1 MSKAENLK
9 ILKNNGINVPPFI
22 AVKRGETADLAF
34 SNAERFAVRS
44 SCGAEDGNNA
54 AFAGQFETLLN
65 VERVDVPA
73 AVERVRE
80 SFLSENARQ
89 YAQRRGLVFSA
100 DDIVNSAVIV
110 QEMIDAD
117 YSGVAFSANP
127 LGLLNEIVV
136 TVGYGLG
143 ENVVA
148 DKIRTTSYYINRD
161 DKQFFYSAEEG
172 TPLLS
177 GKMLSEIIR
186 NTLKI
191 RKLFSRE
198 MDVEFAVRGETLYIL
213 QARPITTLRGKGKMI
228 LDNSN
233 IAESYPARTLP
244 MTRDF
249 AREVY
254 YRIFKSLF
262 LRVSGD
268 KKLTEAISGDL
279 RNMVDSADGSLY
291 YRIEN
296 WYALLKLLPFSKKI
310 IGVWQNMLGVE
321 NKTVPDTRVSVSAWM
336 KLKIAVRFAYFLMRT
351 PREMEK
357 LNAWFEAKY
366 PEFRAEIDRAD
377 SIESLLAV
385 YHRLIEGITARWDI
399 TLINDMYAFLFTALA
414 GKKNKEA
421 LANIRNLESMRP
433 VLALKRLAKARN
445 TPDFQALKARY
456 IEEYGDR
463 VLGELKLETKTYR
476 TDPELLDARINAE
489 SIAEGSRFAAHEN
502 ANNGKDSFFV
512 KRAKLGISNR
522 ESSRLHRS
530 RMFGLARRIMLKIG
544 EILVAEGSL
553 ADKTDVFYLREED
566 LRSPR
571 DFSVIVAE
579 RKREQ
584 ENFLKI
590 PVFGRLVYE
599 NEIFSHS
606 ALCAKSSV
614 LENNS
619 ELSGIPASVGKG
631 GIVEGE
637 ALVILEPSADLDAS
651 GKIIVTTSTDP
662 GWVFLIKDALG
673 IIAEKGS
680 LLSHTA
686 IITRELGKPSI
697 VNVPHAARK
706 IRSGDFISMDPSNG
720 EIKILK
726 RRNGE

>member
-9 ILKNNGINVPPFI
+9 ILKEHGINVPPF
-22 AVKRGETADLAF
+22 VVLKQGETANLDF
-34 SNAERFAVRS
+34 SNSEKFAVRS
-44 SCGAEDGNNA
+44 SCNAEDGGDA

-65 VERVDVPA
+65 VERENVPA
-73 AVERVRE
+73 AVDRVRR

-89 YAQRRGLVFSA
+89 YAQQKGAAISSA
-100 DDIVNSAVIV
+100 DSAVIV

-117 YSGVAFSANP
+117 YSGVVFSANP
-127 LGLLNEIVV
+127 LGLLNEIVI

-148 DKIRTTSYYINRD
+148 DKIHTTSYYYNRD
-161 DKQFFYSAEEG
+161 DKQYFYSAQEN
-172 TPLLS
+172 TPILS
-177 GKMLSEIIR
+177 GKMLSEIVD
-186 NTLKI
+186 TALKI
-191 RKLFSRE
+191 RGIFSRE
-198 MDVEFAVRGETLYIL
+198 MDIEFAVCRETLYIL
-213 QARPITTLRGKGKMI
+213 QARPITTLCGKGKII

-244 MTRDF
+244 MTQEF

-254 YRIFKSLF
+254 YRIFRSLF
-262 LRVSGD
+262 LRVTGD
-268 KKLTEAISGDL
+268 RKLTDSISGNL
-279 RNMVDSADGSLY
+279 KNMVASADGSLY
-291 YRIEN
+291 YCIEN

-310 IGVWQNMLGVE
+310 IAVWQNMLGVE
-321 NKTVPDTRVSVSAWM
+321 NKTIPDTKVNVSAWT
-336 KLKIAVRFAYFLMRT
+336 KLKIAFRFAYYLMRT

-357 LNAWFEAKY
+357 LNRWFEAKY
-366 PEFRAEIDRAD
+366 PEFREQVDKANDIN
-377 SIESLLAV
+377 SLLAV

-414 GKKNKEA
+414 GKKNKES

-433 VLALKRLAKARN
+433 VLELKKLAKAQH
-445 TPDFQALKARY
+445 TPEYESLKKRY

-476 TDPELLDARINAE
+476 TNPELLDSRIKSENIGDSTA
-489 SIAEGSRFAAHEN
+489 ITPTKSR
-502 ANNGKDSFFV
+502 KDSFFV

-530 RMFGLARRIMLKIG
+530 RMFGLARKIMLKIG
-544 EILVAEGSL
+544 EILTAEGFL
-553 ADKTDVFYLREED
+553 IDKTDVFFLREED

-571 DFSVIVAE
+571 DFSKIVIE
-579 RKREQ
+579 RRREH
-584 ENFLKI
+584 ENYKKI
-590 PVFGRLVYE
+590 PVFGRLVFE

-606 ALCAKSSV
+606 SLCARGDV
-614 LENNS
+614 LEDKS
-619 ELSGIPASVGKG
+619 ELQGVPASVGKG
-631 GIVEGE
+631 GVIEGE
-637 ALVILEPSADLDAS
+637 AVVVLEPSADLDVS
-651 GKIIVTTSTDP
+651 GKIIITTSTDP
-662 GWVFLIKDALG
+662 GWVFLIKDAVG

-706 IRSGDFISMDPSNG
+706 IRSGDRISMDASSG
-720 EIKILK
+720 KIKILR
-726 RRNGE
+726 RRNNS

>member
-9 ILKNNGINVPPFI
+9 ILTDNGINVPPFI
-22 AVKRGETADLAF
+22 AVKRGEAADLAF
-34 SNAERFAVRS
+34 SRAERFAVRS
-44 SCGAEDGNNA
+44 SCGAEDGGNA

-65 VERVDVPA
+65 VERGDVPA

-80 SFLSENARQ
+80 SFFSENARQ
-89 YAQRRGLVFSA
+89 YAERRGAAISA
-100 DDIVNSAVIV
+100 DDSAVIV

-127 LGLLNEIVV
+127 LGLLNEIVI

-161 DKQFFYSAEEG
+161 DKQYFCSAEEG

-177 GKMLSEIIR
+177 GKMLSKIIR

-254 YRIFKSLF
+254 YRIFRSLF

-268 KKLTEAISGDL
+268 KRLTEAISGNL
-279 RNMVDSADGSLY
+279 RNMVAAADGSLY

-310 IGVWQNMLGVE
+310 IGIWQNMLGVE
-321 NKTVPDTRVSVSAWM
+321 NKTVPDTSVNVSAWM
-336 KLKIAVRFAYFLMRT
+336 KLKIAVRFAYYLART

-357 LNAWFEAKY
+357 LNAWFETKY
-366 PEFRAEIDRAD
+366 PEFRAEVEEAGD
-377 SIESLLAV
+377 IESLCGV

-414 GKKNKEA
+414 GKKNKES

-433 VLALKRLAKARN
+433 VLELKRLAKARN
-445 TPDFQALKARY
+445 TPEFQTLKARY

-476 TDPELLDARINAE
+476 TNPELLDARINSENIE
-489 SIAEGSRFAAHEN
+489 SRSEAY
-502 ANNGKDSFFV
+502 NNGKNDKNARDSFFV

-544 EILVAEGSL
+544 EILVSEGFL
-553 ADKTDVFYLREED
+553 NDKTDVFYLREKD
-566 LRSPR
+566 LRSPL
-571 DFSVIVAE
+571 DFSGLVAE

-584 ENFLKI
+584 ENFAKI

-606 ALCAKSSV
+606 SLCARSDV
-614 LENNS
+614 LQDKT

-631 GIVEGE
+631 GTVESE
-637 ALVILEPSADLDAS
+637 AVVVLEPSADLDVS

-706 IRSGDFISMDPSNG
+706 IRSGDFISMDPSSG

-726 RRNGE
+726 RGDGE

>member
-9 ILKNNGINVPPFI
+9 ILREHGINVPPFI
-22 AVKRGETADLAF
+22 TLKQGETANLDF
-34 SNAERFAVRS
+34 SAAERFAVRS
-44 SCGAEDGNNA
+44 SCGAEDGSDA
-54 AFAGQFETLLN
+54 AFAGQFATLLN
-65 VERVDVPA
+65 VERKDVPA
-73 AVERVRE
+73 AIEKVRQ
-80 SFLSENARQ
+80 SFFSENARQ
-89 YAQRRGLVFSA
+89 YAREKNAHISLS
-100 DDIVNSAVIV
+100 DSEVIV
-110 QEMIDAD
+110 QEMVDAD
-117 YSGVAFSANP
+117 YSGVIFTANP
-127 LGLLNEIVV
+127 LGLLNETVI

-148 DKIRTTSYYINRD
+148 DKIHTASYYCNRD
-161 DKQFFYSAEEG
+161 DKQYFCSAGEN

-177 GKMLSEIIR
+177 AKTLSKIVE
-186 NTLKI
+186 NALKI
-191 RKLFSRE
+191 RGIFSRE
-198 MDVEFAVRGETLYIL
+198 MDIEFAVREDVLYIL
-213 QARPITTLRGKGKMI
+213 QARPITTLRGKGKII

-244 MTRDF
+244 MTREF

-254 YRIFKSLF
+254 YRIFRSLF

-268 KKLTEAISGDL
+268 EKLTDSISENL
-279 RNMVDSADGSLY
+279 RNMVASADGSLY

-310 IGVWQNMLGVE
+310 IAIWQNMLGVE
-321 NKTVPDTRVSVSAWM
+321 NKTIPDTRVDASAWI
-336 KLKIAVRFAYFLMRT
+336 KLKIAFRFAYYLIRT

-357 LNAWFEAKY
+357 LNGWFEAKY
-366 PEFRAEIDRAD
+366 PEFRAQVDEARDID
-377 SIESLLAV
+377 SLLAV
-385 YHRLIEGITARWDI
+385 YHSLIEGITERWDI
-399 TLINDMYAFLFTALA
+399 TLINDMYAFLFTALS
-414 GKKNKEA
+414 GEKNKAA

-433 VLALKRLAKARN
+433 VLELKKLAKARRS
-445 TPDFQALKARY
+445 PEYESLKERY

-476 TDPELLDARINAE
+476 TNPELLDLRVKSENIGDNAVPTR
-489 SIAEGSRFAAHEN
+489 SGRD
-502 ANNGKDSFFV
+502 GFFV

-530 RMFGLARRIMLKIG
+530 RMFGLARTIMLKIG
-544 EILVAEGSL
+544 EILAAEGFL

-571 DFSVIVAE
+571 DFSKIVAE
-579 RKREQ
+579 RRREH
-584 ENFLKI
+584 ENFKKI
-590 PVFGRLVYE
+590 PVFGRLVFE

-606 ALCAKSSV
+606 SLCLRGDV
-614 LENNS
+614 LDDKS
-619 ELSGIPASVGKG
+619 ELRGVPASPGKG
-631 GIVEGE
+631 GIIEGE
-637 ALVILEPSADLDAS
+637 AVVVLEPSAELDVS
-651 GKIIVTTSTDP
+651 GKIIITASTDP

-706 IRSGDFISMDPSNG
+706 IRSGDLISMDASSG
-720 EIKILK
+720 IIKILSG
-726 RRNGE
+726 RNGD

>member
-9 ILKNNGINVPPFI
+9 ILTDNGINVPPFI
-22 AVKRGETADLAF
+22 VVKRGEAADLGF
-34 SNAERFAVRS
+34 SNAARFAVRS
-44 SCGAEDGNNA
+44 SCGAEDGGDS

-65 VERVDVPA
+65 VERGDVPA

-89 YAQRRGLVFSA
+89 YAERRGAAISA
-100 DDIVNSAVIV
+100 EGSAVII

-172 TPLLS
+172 TPVLS

-191 RKLFSRE
+191 RKIFSRE

-213 QARPITTLRGKGKMI
+213 QARPITTLRGKGRLI

-268 KKLTEAISGDL
+268 KRLTEAISGDL

-321 NKTVPDTRVSVSAWM
+321 NKTVPETRVSVSAWM

-366 PEFRAEIDRAD
+366 PEFRNEVEEAND
-377 SIESLLAV
+377 IESLCGV

-445 TPDFQALKARY
+445 TPEFGAMKARY

-489 SIAEGSRFAAHEN
+489 NIAEGSRSQAYEN
-502 ANNGKDSFFV
+502 VKDSFFV

-544 EILVAEGSL
+544 EILVTEGFLS
-553 ADKTDVFYLREED
+553 DKTDVFYLREED

-584 ENFLKI
+584 ENFAKI

-599 NEIFSHS
+599 NEIFSHTS
-606 ALCAKSSV
+606 LCARSDV
-614 LENNS
+614 LQNKNG
-619 ELSGIPASVGKG
+619 LSGIPASVGKG

-637 ALVILEPSADLDAS
+637 AVVVLEPSADLDAS

-697 VNVPHAARK
+697 VNVPHAARR
-706 IRSGDFISMDPSNG
+706 IRSGDWISMNPSSG
-720 EIKILK
+720 EIKILDL
-726 RRNGE
+726 RRDRA